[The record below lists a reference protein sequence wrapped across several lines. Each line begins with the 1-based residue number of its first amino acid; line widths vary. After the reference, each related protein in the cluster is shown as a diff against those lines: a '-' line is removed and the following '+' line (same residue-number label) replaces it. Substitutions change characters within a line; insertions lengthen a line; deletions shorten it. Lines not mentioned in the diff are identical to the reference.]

1 MLPDSLPTIVYD
13 VAVSDVA
20 LDYVNRFA
28 NEHPSIA
35 PAGEFSLSDKD
46 YAEFVKM
53 VQESDF
59 TYKKRTEDVM
69 KLLERMARFEN
80 CYDEAKEEFEAL
92 AQKMQGDV
100 VTDLERPKNKQEIK
114 KLLENDIVSRYYFRR
129 GVIQQQLRD
138 DKDLKKAL
146 EILADTEC
154 YGNLLKPV
162 KP

>member
-1 MLPDSLPTIVYD
+1 
-13 VAVSDVA
+13 
-20 LDYVNRFA
+20 
-28 NEHPSIA
+28 
-35 PAGEFSLSDKD
+35 
-46 YAEFVKM
+46 
-53 VQESDF
+53 
-59 TYKKRTEDVM
+59 
-69 KLLERMARFEN
+69 MARFEN